1 MDLLISL
8 TAGKPGGQG
17 KRKGGLETDDHLGI
31 IPAPNTYTDT
41 HTQTHTHTHTHIFLT
56 TLDPHGETKN
66 FTYRIVF
73 PKSYGKPPKSHCLP
87 SPNLPRVAGGLGGQ
101 GYKLLKINASISI
114 SGPLSREPCPSGIL
128 RTVFNWRKLGDLWAM
143 PSWTLGLC
151 FCSSLGLQNSL
162 QCH

>member
-1 MDLLISL
+1 MGKGSGRVVLRQMIIWASSL
-8 TAGKPGGQG
+8 P
-17 KRKGGLETDDHLGI
+17 
-31 IPAPNTYTDT
+31 PT
-41 HTQTHTHTHTHIFLT
+41 HTQTQTHTHRHTHTFLI
-56 TLDPHGETKN
+56 TLAPHGETKN

-128 RTVFNWRKLGDLWAM
+128 RTVFNWRKLGDL
-143 PSWTLGLC
+143 
-151 FCSSLGLQNSL
+151 
-162 QCH
+162 